1 MGLREQLMDD
11 LKQAMRQQ
19 DERRKVA
26 IRSII
31 AALKQA
37 ETELSP
43 RGEEALKKIL
53 AMQEAGY
60 PIEIESIPAAER
72 ISLSDDDILALIA
85 QQARQRED
93 SIAAYRKGGR
103 QDLVAEE
110 EAELAV
116 LRTYLPQQIQMTR
129 EQIESAVRQ
138 VIAEIGDSVPKD
150 MGSVMKPLMARLKG
164 RADGRL
170 VNHIVREMLA
180 G

>member
-37 ETELSP
+37 ETELGSD
-43 RGEEALKKIL
+43 GERVSLK
-53 AMQEAGY
+53 
-60 PIEIESIPAAER
+60 
-72 ISLSDDDILALIA
+72 DDDILALIA
-85 QQARQRED
+85 KQARQREE
-93 SIAAYRKGGR
+93 SIVEFRKGR
-103 QDLVAEE
+103 REDLVAAE
-110 EAELAV
+110 EAELV
-116 LRTYLPQQIQMTR
+116 ILRAYLPQQMTR
-129 EQIESAVRQ
+129 EEIEAEVRQ
-138 VIAEIGDSVPKD
+138 VIAEIEAAGGSKD
-150 MGSVMKPLMARLKG
+150 MGAVMKPLMARLKG

-170 VNHIVREMLA
+170 VNQIVRELLA